1 MCRLSAISGGAMIA
15 ESPVLLRCRP
25 LSNNFEPE
33 KLFLE
38 RQHGAGQNTVGEIIG
53 RQWKIGRFDAELQ
66 REIKRCRRLAAARN
80 ADEYHLRLAELAGR
94 RAVVV
99 RLREVDR
106 LHASE
111 ILMAV
116 GDALTRWRRAG

>member
-1 MCRLSAISGGAMIA
+1 
-15 ESPVLLRCRP
+15 
-25 LSNNFEPE
+25 
-33 KLFLE
+33 
-38 RQHGAGQNTVGEIIG
+38 
-53 RQWKIGRFDAELQ
+53 RFDAELQ
-66 REIKRCRRLAAARN
+66 REIKRCGRLAAARN
-80 ADEYHLRLAELAGR
+80 ADEYHLRLAELAGC

-116 GDALTRWRRAG
+116 GDAMRTTRGVRALRAELGFERLDEDLEQIERQRVGVAPDDFAHRLADD